1 MTAWLLS
8 IVGVV
13 FLGVM
18 VDIISPSGKTNA
30 FIKSIFAIFLIYVVI
45 SPIIKLVKKDAFE
58 FSDSYTF
65 SSEEVDPKL
74 IEAEHKISEGLV
86 SNGICGIDVEIF
98 GYVSNN
104 EIVAQK
110 VILNGAKNVLNSMD
124 EHIDKYKLITEI
136 VQSVIT
142 VKKENIVYG

>member
-1 MTAWLLS
+1 MTSWLLS

-13 FLGVM
+13 FVGVM

-45 SPIIKLVKKDAFE
+45 SPLIKLVKKDAFE
-58 FSDSYTF
+58 ITQSYNF
-65 SSEEVDPKL
+65 SSVETDPK
-74 IEAEHKISEGLV
+74 IVQAEHQITEGLI
-86 SNGICGIDVEIF
+86 SNGICGIDVEII

-104 EIVAQK
+104 GIVAQK
-110 VILNGAKNVLNSMD
+110 VILNGAKTVLNSMD